1 MYKFVNHEPL
11 KGMFGCEK
19 VIGKGK
25 NMSKKMILYLDAIEE
40 RREKK
45 KRKR

>member
-1 MYKFVNHEPL
+1 
-11 KGMFGCEK
+11 MFGCEK

-25 NMSKKMILYLDAIEE
+25 NISKKMILYLDAIEE

>member
-1 MYKFVNHEPL
+1 
-11 KGMFGCEK
+11 MFGCEK
-19 VIGKGK
+19 VIGKGKGK

-45 KRKR
+45 KKRKR